1 MKFGRKRGGC
11 VCLGRVGG
19 KDKNMIEMYCM
30 KFPKNKKILKKVNGK
45 IKFRKQFGIFIAGDG
60 CMCE

>member
-1 MKFGRKRGGC
+1 MC
-11 VCLGRVGG
+11 VSGKSWR

-45 IKFRKQFGIFIAGDG
+45 IKFQKQFGIFIAGDG